1 MIANTKGQKLY
12 KHLFAVGY
20 LSTAI
25 AKILTN
31 NNIHPNLLLAAFN
44 AGCLHDIGKVLP
56 DFQTWVVKSPE
67 NIHTDD
73 GQHIV
78 SPKYSYDKNA
88 KHHEVSLLIF
98 HMMRDETDK
107 SINSNNIQLI
117 EHVIYWH
124 HAKTYRTV
132 PFKNLQDIINKIK
145 PEQLPKIINDAYDI
159 INKINELSG
168 TYKTIKFNNIQND
181 IRLKLELPKYK
192 DYNTNDN
199 LNDYQKDIGDNAKN
213 SFIRSVV
220 VTADRLISE
229 LSVEE
234 LDYYIESGTLHKL
247 AEEHLSQNSVL
258 PNAIEKCLQK
268 FEINYPNSE
277 RNIQQSNAAKQL
289 SQVNEIAV
297 LQGAAG
303 CGKTKIALEWAYHG
317 DAKKII
323 WVCPRVSVCQ
333 NIYHDLTSSEYLSNV
348 NIEIN
353 TGEFKYNK
361 INGIEM
367 PNDKPLSGDI
377 IITTIDQIS
386 NTILTHRHVVA
397 LLEAMNSHVIFDEYH
412 EYITMDAFNVL
423 FAEFLHCK
431 RLLGEN
437 TNTLLV
443 SATPNPIFLTELLDI
458 HKDDCIKVKTFNDK
472 IYNIRFRDYNPE
484 DEDNLFY
491 EPVDNKTFVITNM
504 VSTAQKSFLK
514 NADSE
519 NAITWHGKLAPSD
532 TLKCFNTVTDCF
544 GKGGNNSY
552 DILRSSHII
561 QASINISCDNMISEV
576 SHAENTLQRMGR
588 LNRFGENDNSTL
600 TIGIP
605 TTFEK
610 SNIGMGRFLYSM
622 HIYDSSRA
630 WVEYLQSK
638 QLENIT
644 LGDIYA
650 YYDDFYTI
658 KAYGNAVRKDILKS
672 LKSSVGAIGR
682 NVLDPVAVPVS
693 KKSEGQ
699 YLKKNSLRNDCRYI
713 IASLCKVVNNKV
725 SNYAYGYVDGLTL
738 EYNRILGYGDSN
750 KNLLAYMHQKHHKMM
765 GGRQSRKDSI
775 LGDAARNSNNP
786 IYVSYTV
793 TDLAKSNEKNNPY
806 AIYYVVHDKQAVGLM
821 DDKNLNF

>member
-1 MIANTKGQKLY
+1 
-12 KHLFAVGY
+12 
-20 LSTAI
+20 
-25 AKILTN
+25 
-31 NNIHPNLLLAAFN
+31 
-44 AGCLHDIGKVLP
+44 
-56 DFQTWVVKSPE
+56 
-67 NIHTDD
+67 
-73 GQHIV
+73 
-78 SPKYSYDKNA
+78 
-88 KHHEVSLLIF
+88 
-98 HMMRDETDK
+98 
-107 SINSNNIQLI
+107 
-117 EHVIYWH
+117 
-124 HAKTYRTV
+124 
-132 PFKNLQDIINKIK
+132 
-145 PEQLPKIINDAYDI
+145 
-159 INKINELSG
+159 
-168 TYKTIKFNNIQND
+168 
-181 IRLKLELPKYK
+181 
-192 DYNTNDN
+192 
-199 LNDYQKDIGDNAKN
+199 
-213 SFIRSVV
+213 
-220 VTADRLISE
+220 
-229 LSVEE
+229 
-234 LDYYIESGTLHKL
+234 
-247 AEEHLSQNSVL
+247 
-258 PNAIEKCLQK
+258 
-268 FEINYPNSE
+268 
-277 RNIQQSNAAKQL
+277 
-289 SQVNEIAV
+289 
-297 LQGAAG
+297 
-303 CGKTKIALEWAYHG
+303 
-317 DAKKII
+317 
-323 WVCPRVSVCQ
+323 
-333 NIYHDLTSSEYLSNV
+333 
-348 NIEIN
+348 
-353 TGEFKYNK
+353 
-361 INGIEM
+361 
-367 PNDKPLSGDI
+367 
-377 IITTIDQIS
+377 
-386 NTILTHRHVVA
+386 
-397 LLEAMNSHVIFDEYH
+397 
-412 EYITMDAFNVL
+412 
-423 FAEFLHCK
+423 
-431 RLLGEN
+431 
-437 TNTLLV
+437 
-443 SATPNPIFLTELLDI
+443 
-458 HKDDCIKVKTFNDK
+458 
-472 IYNIRFRDYNPE
+472 
-484 DEDNLFY
+484 
-491 EPVDNKTFVITNM
+491 M

-519 NAITWHGKLAPSD
+519 NAITWHGKLAPAD

-544 GKGGNNSY
+544 GKSGNNSY

-630 WVEYLQSK
+630 WVEYLQSQ

-644 LGDIYA
+644 LGDIYS
-650 YYDDFYTI
+650 YYDNFYTI